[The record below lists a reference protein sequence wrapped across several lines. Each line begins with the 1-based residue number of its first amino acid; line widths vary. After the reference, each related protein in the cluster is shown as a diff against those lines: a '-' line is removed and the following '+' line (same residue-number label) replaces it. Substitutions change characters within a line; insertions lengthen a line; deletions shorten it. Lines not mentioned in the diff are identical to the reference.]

1 MKADLHSHSVY
12 SDGYSTVLELVNHA
26 KDRGIDI
33 LALTD
38 HDSVLGCKE
47 LLKYDG
53 DGIKLIAGIELSCSH
68 FGETVHIVGLFK
80 NNIIPDNMVEFST
93 KLLEDRKNRGVL
105 MAQRIN
111 EIYNTNIDVDL
122 LVKENKTITR
132 KNIYNYL
139 VKYSNLDIKDID
151 FMVSKKSKAY
161 VKMKRLTV
169 KEGIDLLHENNAIAI
184 LAHPCLIDSEKLSE
198 ILEFNFDGIEAKYA
212 NKKNDYNYFKN
223 IADCRGFFIS
233 AGSDYHGDKTHGD
246 LGDVYLEESEVKLI
260 LDKLGMNYGN

>member
-26 KDRGIDI
+26 KEKGLDI

-47 LLKYDG
+47 LLKLDG
-53 DGIKLIAGIELSCSH
+53 NGIKLIAGIELSCSH

-80 NNIIPDNMVEFST
+80 NNIIPDRMYEFST
-93 KLLEDRKNRGVL
+93 NLLEQRKNRGIQ
-105 MAQRIN
+105 MAKNIN

-139 VKYSNLDIKDID
+139 VNHSDLDEKDID
-151 FMVSKKSKAY
+151 FMVSRKSKAY
-161 VKMKRLTV
+161 VHMKRLTV
-169 KEGIDLLHENNAIAI
+169 QEGIDLLHENNAIAI
-184 LAHPCLIDSEKLSE
+184 LAHPCLIDPDKLPE

-212 NKKNDYNYFKN
+212 NIVNDYNYFKGV
-223 IADCRGFFIS
+223 ADRRGFFVS
-233 AGSDYHGDKTHGD
+233 AGSDYHGDTSHGD
-246 LGDVYLEESEVKLI
+246 LGDVYLEESEVKLV